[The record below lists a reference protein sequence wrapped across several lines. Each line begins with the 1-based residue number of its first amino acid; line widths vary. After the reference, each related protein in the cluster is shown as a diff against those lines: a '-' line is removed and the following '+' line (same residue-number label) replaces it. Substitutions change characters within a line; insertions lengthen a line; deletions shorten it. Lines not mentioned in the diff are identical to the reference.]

1 MMMKTVLKHFW
12 SLSYLLQQDV
22 FQMAV
27 TYDIFK
33 TACFYHETLTPFA
46 SSPFPKYSFLPH
58 AQYTRH
64 STITSIFLFP
74 SPSPLPQY
82 KPMNKS
88 MVLFLELHSILFG
101 IKQTDWSCKLPD
113 RWSLGKLC
121 KCSKKEV

>member
-33 TACFYHETLTPFA
+33 TACFYHETLTSFA
-46 SSPFPKYSFLPH
+46 SSPFLKYSFLPH
-58 AQYTRH
+58 AQYTPH

-74 SPSPLPQY
+74 SPSPLPRY
-82 KPMNKS
+82 KPMNKT